1 MTVPIPEVPP
11 APEPAPA
18 TKPASVPVDAPAV
31 VVGPNGY
38 PLDTKPADMSD
49 GHRAAY
55 WQHRSHQN
63 ETADKAKAKRIA
75 ELEPLE
81 AEKQAA
87 VEAARTD
94 AERAAIK
101 AREDGEKAGRDA
113 ADAAALDKFA
123 PRLVGAEFRAQLAGR
138 MTAEQ
143 IATLVGGLN
152 VRGFLTDEGEP
163 DAEKVAAF
171 VAAIPATAGSP
182 APQPVRDFG
191 GGRRDSVKVDGLQRG
206 EDLYASRHKKKSSA

>member
-1 MTVPIPEVPP
+1 MTVPAPEVVPP
-11 APEPAPA
+11 APAPVPPPAPDKPAEPAM
-18 TKPASVPVDAPAV
+18 
-31 VVGPNGY
+31 GPNGY
-38 PLDTKPADMSD
+38 PLDTKPEAMTPEA
-49 GHRAAY
+49 RANY
-55 WQHRSHQN
+55 WQHRSREN
-63 ETADKAKAKRIA
+63 ETTAKANAKRIK
-75 ELEPLE
+75 ELEPAAAQIQALE
-81 AEKQAA
+81 
-87 VEAARTD
+87 EASRTE

-101 AREDGEKAGRDA
+101 AREDGEKAGREA

-171 VAAIPATAGSP
+171 VAAIPTVTAG
-182 APQPVRDFG
+182 AAQPVARVDLG
-191 GGRRDSVKVDGLQRG
+191 AGRRDAAKPDGLQQG
-206 EDLYASRHKKKSSA
+206 EDLYASRHKKKPAA